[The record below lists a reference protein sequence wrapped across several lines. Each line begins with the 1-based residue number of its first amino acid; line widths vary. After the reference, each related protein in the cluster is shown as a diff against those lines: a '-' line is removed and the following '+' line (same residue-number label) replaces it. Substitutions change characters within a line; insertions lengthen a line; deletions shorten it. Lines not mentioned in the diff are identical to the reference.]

1 MTARH
6 TLTALLLAATSGLM
20 AACATTAAPPQ
31 AASAPRLVLEDYFAG
46 QTTAWGIVQ
55 NRSGTLQRQFRVDIT
70 GTWDG
75 QSLVLDERF
84 VYSDGA
90 RETRVWTLRKT
101 GPDTWAGTAGDVIG
115 VANGRIDG
123 NQLAWVYDINLNMD
137 GRPLRVTF
145 DDRMWLQPD
154 GVLINRA
161 KIKKFGITW
170 GEVLIAF
177 SKDADGA
184 RAALQDADRVAAQM
198 AAQ

>member
-1 MTARH
+1 
-6 TLTALLLAATSGLM
+6 LTALVLAATTGLL
-20 AACATTAAPPQ
+20 AACATVAAPPQ
-31 AASAPRLVLEDYFAG
+31 AASTPRLVLEEYFAG
-46 QTTAWGIVQ
+46 QTTAWGVVQ
-55 NRSGTLQRQFRVDIT
+55 NRSGTLLRQFRVDIT

-75 QSLVLDERF
+75 QVLVLDERF

-101 GPDTWAGTAGDVIG
+101 GADTWAGTAGDVIG

-123 NQLAWVYDINLNMD
+123 NQLAWVYDINLIMD

-177 SKDADGA
+177 SKDADSA
-184 RAALQDADRVAAQM
+184 RAALQDADVVAARM